1 MSETCFTSVLELSK
15 ACMHALLENDIETHD
30 ISQDM
35 YISRRFFK
43 IFFYAQVDHKASVK
57 L

>member
-1 MSETCFTSVLELSK
+1 MMSETCFTSVLELSK
-15 ACMHALLENDIETHD
+15 ACMHALLENDIETHG

-43 IFFYAQVDHKASVK
+43 IFFFMLK
-57 L
+57 